1 MLQRLGRS
9 RPSSGQKESGVS
21 KSLGT
26 VMTKADLD
34 AEWLRVVDVLREA
47 CEIEIAHA
55 GNALD
60 RALDIR

>member
-1 MLQRLGRS
+1 MT
-9 RPSSGQKESGVS
+9 
-21 KSLGT
+21 KSLGA

-34 AEWLRVVDVLREA
+34 AEWLHVVEVLREA
-47 CEIEIAHA
+47 CGIEIAHA